1 MTASARLSSFLEQ
14 MSPGEKKKPRKIR
27 FVPAEN
33 GSVFSIDRPFHA
45 LLKDT
50 ADPRIKKICLDA
62 PDGLLRSAPDADSLS
77 VSRNPVD
84 RVMYNIIEAAVLL
97 LDEADAHEKEEVF
110 DAIHRALRRLID
122 TRKHLSS
129 ASEPEIR
136 SRLSRLLEDL
146 ERLRK
151 VADDETRRLHR

>member
-1 MTASARLSSFLEQ
+1 

-33 GSVFSIDRPFHA
+33 GSVFSIARPFHA
-45 LLKDT
+45 LLQDT
-50 ADPRIKKICLDA
+50 ADPHIKKIRLDA
-62 PDGLLRSAPDADSLS
+62 ADVMLLSAPESEGLA
-77 VSRNPVD
+77 VSRHPVD
-84 RVMYNIIEAAVLL
+84 RVMYNIVEAAVLL

-110 DAIHRALRRLID
+110 SAIHHALRRLID
-122 TRKHLSS
+122 TRKHLST

-151 VADDETRRLHR
+151 IADEETRRLHG